1 MNYHYTNNIVQV
13 LKDKKLAAIIDKK
26 GIAILAEE
34 LSFDELA
41 ELAKE
46 AKAYYNFN
54 FVE

>member
-1 MNYHYTNNIVQV
+1 MKYHYTNNIVQV
-13 LKDKKLAAIIDKK
+13 LKDKKLAAIIDKR
-26 GIAILAEE
+26 GVAIISKE
-34 LSFDELA
+34 LTFDELA